1 MLKKRVT
8 EQQVIDLIG
17 RQKEI
22 LSDFDEAVRNQSGV
36 DSKKLENQIK
46 KFETNSQFCE
56 LKNIKME
63 NGKIMDL
70 NIIIEGEK
78 EMADLKAW

>member
-22 LSDFDEAVRNQSGV
+22 LSGFDEAVRNQSGV
-36 DSKKLENQIK
+36 DSKKLETQIK
-46 KFETNSQFCE
+46 QFETRNRDI
-56 LKNIKME
+56 IKVMRE
-63 NGKIMDL
+63 
-70 NIIIEGEK
+70 IISNRQNN
-78 EMADLKAW
+78 

>member
-8 EQQVIDLIG
+8 EQQVIDIIG

-46 KFETNSQFCE
+46 KFGMMNRDIVKVMRE
-56 LKNIKME
+56 
-63 NGKIMDL
+63 
-70 NIIIEGEK
+70 IISIRQNN
-78 EMADLKAW
+78 

>member
-17 RQKEI
+17 RQKDI

-36 DSKKLENQIK
+36 DSKKLETQIK
-46 KFETNSQFCE
+46 QFEMMNRDI
-56 LKNIKME
+56 IKVMRE
-63 NGKIMDL
+63 
-70 NIIIEGEK
+70 IISIRQNN
-78 EMADLKAW
+78 

>member
-36 DSKKLENQIK
+36 NSKKLETQIK
-46 KFETNSQFCE
+46 QFETRNRDI
-56 LKNIKME
+56 IKVMRE
-63 NGKIMDL
+63 
-70 NIIIEGEK
+70 IISNRQNN
-78 EMADLKAW
+78 

>member
-46 KFETNSQFCE
+46 KFEMMNRDIVKVMRE
-56 LKNIKME
+56 
-63 NGKIMDL
+63 
-70 NIIIEGEK
+70 IISIRQNN
-78 EMADLKAW
+78 

>member
-8 EQQVIDLIG
+8 EQQVIDIIG

-36 DSKKLENQIK
+36 DSKKLETQIK
-46 KFETNSQFCE
+46 QFEMMNRDI
-56 LKNIKME
+56 IKVMRE
-63 NGKIMDL
+63 
-70 NIIIEGEK
+70 IISIRQNN
-78 EMADLKAW
+78 

>member
-46 KFETNSQFCE
+46 KFEMMNRDI
-56 LKNIKME
+56 IKVMRE
-63 NGKIMDL
+63 
-70 NIIIEGEK
+70 IISIRQNN
-78 EMADLKAW
+78 

>member
-17 RQKEI
+17 RQKDI

-46 KFETNSQFCE
+46 KFEMMNRDIVKVMRE
-56 LKNIKME
+56 
-63 NGKIMDL
+63 
-70 NIIIEGEK
+70 IISIRQNN
-78 EMADLKAW
+78 

>member
-17 RQKEI
+17 RQKDI

-46 KFETNSQFCE
+46 KFEMMKRDIVKVMRE
-56 LKNIKME
+56 
-63 NGKIMDL
+63 
-70 NIIIEGEK
+70 IISIRQNN
-78 EMADLKAW
+78 

>member
-17 RQKEI
+17 RQKDI

-36 DSKKLENQIK
+36 DSKKLETQIK
-46 KFETNSQFCE
+46 QFETRNRDI
-56 LKNIKME
+56 IKVMRE
-63 NGKIMDL
+63 
-70 NIIIEGEK
+70 IISIRQNN
-78 EMADLKAW
+78 

>member
-8 EQQVIDLIG
+8 GQQVIDLIG

-36 DSKKLENQIK
+36 DSKKLETQIK
-46 KFETNSQFCE
+46 QFETRNRDI
-56 LKNIKME
+56 IKVMRE
-63 NGKIMDL
+63 
-70 NIIIEGEK
+70 IISIRQNN
-78 EMADLKAW
+78 

>member
-8 EQQVIDLIG
+8 EQQVIDIIG

-36 DSKKLENQIK
+36 DSKKLETQIK
-46 KFETNSQFCE
+46 QFETRNRDI
-56 LKNIKME
+56 IKVMRE
-63 NGKIMDL
+63 
-70 NIIIEGEK
+70 IISIRQNN
-78 EMADLKAW
+78 

>member
-36 DSKKLENQIK
+36 DSKKLETQIK
-46 KFETNSQFCE
+46 QFETRNRDI
-56 LKNIKME
+56 IKVMRE
-63 NGKIMDL
+63 
-70 NIIIEGEK
+70 IISIRQNN
-78 EMADLKAW
+78 

>member
-8 EQQVIDLIG
+8 EQQVIDIIG

-36 DSKKLENQIK
+36 DSKKLESQIK
-46 KFETNSQFCE
+46 QFEMMNRDI
-56 LKNIKME
+56 IKVMRE
-63 NGKIMDL
+63 
-70 NIIIEGEK
+70 IISIRQNN
-78 EMADLKAW
+78 

>member
-17 RQKEI
+17 RQKDI

-36 DSKKLENQIK
+36 DSKKLETQIK
-46 KFETNSQFCE
+46 QFETRNRDIVKVMRE
-56 LKNIKME
+56 
-63 NGKIMDL
+63 
-70 NIIIEGEK
+70 IISIRQNN
-78 EMADLKAW
+78 

>member
-17 RQKEI
+17 RQKDI

-36 DSKKLENQIK
+36 DSKKLETSK
-46 KFETNSQFCE
+46 
-56 LKNIKME
+56 
-63 NGKIMDL
+63 DL
-70 NIIIEGEK
+70 I
-78 EMADLKAW
+78 

>member
-1 MLKKRVT
+1 VLKKRVT

-46 KFETNSQFCE
+46 KFEMMNRDIVKVMRE
-56 LKNIKME
+56 
-63 NGKIMDL
+63 
-70 NIIIEGEK
+70 IISIRQNN
-78 EMADLKAW
+78 

>member
-8 EQQVIDLIG
+8 GQQVIDLIG

-36 DSKKLENQIK
+36 DSKKLETQIK
-46 KFETNSQFCE
+46 QFEMMNRDI
-56 LKNIKME
+56 IKVMRE
-63 NGKIMDL
+63 
-70 NIIIEGEK
+70 IISIRQNN
-78 EMADLKAW
+78 

>member
-36 DSKKLENQIK
+36 DSKKLETQIK
-46 KFETNSQFCE
+46 QFEMMNRDIVKVMRE
-56 LKNIKME
+56 
-63 NGKIMDL
+63 
-70 NIIIEGEK
+70 IISIRQNN
-78 EMADLKAW
+78 

>member
-17 RQKEI
+17 RQKDI

-46 KFETNSQFCE
+46 KFGMMNRDIVKVMRE
-56 LKNIKME
+56 
-63 NGKIMDL
+63 
-70 NIIIEGEK
+70 IISIRQNN
-78 EMADLKAW
+78 

>member
-36 DSKKLENQIK
+36 DSKKLETQIK
-46 KFETNSQFCE
+46 QFEMMNRDI
-56 LKNIKME
+56 IKVMRE
-63 NGKIMDL
+63 
-70 NIIIEGEK
+70 IISIRQNN
-78 EMADLKAW
+78 